1 MLSEFIADFLR
12 DIQKGKC
19 ASELKII
26 YEKNFLNLTVDSHDI
41 FENERCHVT
50 PLVKNREYP
59 LLTLLTV
66 LTI

>member
-1 MLSEFIADFLR
+1 MLSEYKVDFIR

-26 YEKNFLNLTVDSHDI
+26 YEKHFLNLTVDSLDI
-41 FENERCHVT
+41 FKNKRCNVT
-50 PLVKNREYP
+50 PLVKNSEYP
-59 LLTLLTV
+59 LLILLTV

>member
-1 MLSEFIADFLR
+1 MSSVFIADFIR
-12 DIQKGKC
+12 DIQKSNG

-26 YEKNFLNLTVDSHDI
+26 NERHFLNLTADSRDI
-41 FENERCHVT
+41 FKNERCLVT
-50 PLVKNREYP
+50 PLVKNSEYP